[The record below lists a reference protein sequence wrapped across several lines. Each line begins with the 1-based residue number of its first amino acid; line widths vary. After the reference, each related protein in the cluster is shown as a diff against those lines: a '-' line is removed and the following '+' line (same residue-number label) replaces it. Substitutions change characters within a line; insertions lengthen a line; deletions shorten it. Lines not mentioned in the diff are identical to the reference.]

1 MARLVILI
9 AIVSA
14 LAGCSGAVV
23 KPEQME
29 MTASSLPSWDN
40 GQLGSLAEG
49 ENHPAVASLFQ
60 KAEQARQLNQW
71 SAALTYLDQA
81 RQIQPRNPAVLYRQA
96 WVCLQVGDARRAQQL
111 LQRAK
116 VFAAGDTNFLQ
127 RIDAL
132 LAE

>member
-9 AIVSA
+9 VTMAV
-14 LAGCSGAVV
+14 LAGCSSAVV
-23 KPEQME
+23 RPEQMP
-29 MTASSLPSWDN
+29 MTVLSLPTWEN
-40 GQLGSLAEG
+40 GQLGSLTEG
-49 ENHPAVASLFQ
+49 ANHPAVQSLFQ
-60 KAEQARQLNQW
+60 KAEQARRLGQW

-96 WVCLQVGDARRAQQL
+96 WVCLQVGDSRRAQQL

-116 VFAAGDTNFLQ
+116 VFAAGDSNFLQ

-132 LAE
+132 LVE

>member
-1 MARLVILI
+1 MARLVILM
-9 AIVSA
+9 AMMAV
-14 LAGCSGAVV
+14 LAGCSSAVV
-23 KPEQME
+23 KPEQMP
-29 MTASSLPSWDN
+29 MTVSSLPTWDN
-40 GQLGSLAEG
+40 GRLGSLAEG
-49 ENHPAVASLFQ
+49 ENHPAVESLFQ
-60 KAEQARQLNQW
+60 KAEQARQLGQW

-116 VFAAGDTNFLQ
+116 VFAAGDSNFLR

-132 LAE
+132 LVE